1 MGRQRRGLAGLRPAT
16 SIFVAAL
23 LAAASLLSQPRP
35 TESAKSPMNI
45 DISSL
50 KLPDSAFWNTGDDHD
65 PMSDPIPAK
74 YLTSHFGVLADGPAS
89 VSIAQ
94 HSALPL
100 FVYFLGSFR
109 QTATRNFPHAA
120 HLVAVDP
127 VLNKI
132 RIASLIERKE
142 GFSPG
147 SPSFPASAQPE
158 GYAVTFQRTDVRG
171 RLHLPWAPGR
181 VISQV
186 IMLDMESNRVE
197 TKLIA
202 GTSDFVDPEKERFL
216 AQERAKQDPPA
227 PFPSRQLDA
236 AAAGD
241 PPPAIPEQPGIALS
255 APRVAVFDGA
265 KPLPLSGSFRLPV
278 FPEELVKPAHGEVN
292 RARHLIQA
300 DGATPFAA
308 CLAIN
313 LVVSASGEE
322 PPYTFTLHLP
332 VKSVIDAG
340 GTPSASGTFAIDLRS
355 LPQFPVKD
363 QTLVIRAY
371 AKDWASPAAT
381 IGVIARPAK

>member
-1 MGRQRRGLAGLRPAT
+1 
-16 SIFVAAL
+16 
-23 LAAASLLSQPRP
+23 
-35 TESAKSPMNI
+35 MNI

-50 KLPDSAFWNTGDDHD
+50 KLPDTAFWNTGDDHD

-94 HSALPL
+94 RSALPL

-120 HLVAVDP
+120 HIVAVDP

-132 RIASLIERKE
+132 RVASLIERKE

-147 SPSFPASAQPE
+147 SLSSPASALPV
-158 GYAVTFQRTDVRG
+158 GYTVTFQRADVRE
-171 RLHLPWAPGR
+171 RLHLPWSPGR

-197 TKLIA
+197 TKLTA
-202 GTSDFVDPEKERFL
+202 GASDFVDPEKERFL

-227 PFPSRQLDA
+227 PVPARRLDP

-241 PPPAIPEQPGIALS
+241 PPPAIPDGPGIAIA
-255 APRVAVFDGA
+255 APRVAVFDGV

-278 FPEELVKPAHGEVN
+278 FPEEFVKSANTEIN
-292 RARHLIQA
+292 RARHLLQA
-300 DGATPFAA
+300 DGATPFGA
-308 CLAIN
+308 CLAIH

-322 PPYTFTLHLP
+322 RPYVFTLQLP
-332 VKSVIDAG
+332 VETVKDSIA
-340 GTPSASGTFAIDLRS
+340 TGTFAIDLRS
-355 LPQFPVKD
+355 IPQFPTAD

-371 AKDWASPAAT
+371 AKDWASNAAT
-381 IGVIARPAK
+381 IGIVDRQKK

>member
-1 MGRQRRGLAGLRPAT
+1 
-16 SIFVAAL
+16 
-23 LAAASLLSQPRP
+23 
-35 TESAKSPMNI
+35 
-45 DISSL
+45 
-50 KLPDSAFWNTGDDHD
+50 
-65 PMSDPIPAK
+65 
-74 YLTSHFGVLADGPAS
+74 
-89 VSIAQ
+89 
-94 HSALPL
+94 
-100 FVYFLGSFR
+100 
-109 QTATRNFPHAA
+109 
-120 HLVAVDP
+120 
-127 VLNKI
+127 
-132 RIASLIERKE
+132 
-142 GFSPG
+142 
-147 SPSFPASAQPE
+147 
-158 GYAVTFQRTDVRG
+158 
-171 RLHLPWAPGR
+171 
-181 VISQV
+181 
-186 IMLDMESNRVE
+186 MLDMESNRVE

-202 GTSDFVDPEKERFL
+202 GASDFVDPEKERFL

-241 PPPAIPEQPGIALS
+241 PPPAIPEQTGISLS

-322 PPYTFTLHLP
+322 TPYTFTLHLP